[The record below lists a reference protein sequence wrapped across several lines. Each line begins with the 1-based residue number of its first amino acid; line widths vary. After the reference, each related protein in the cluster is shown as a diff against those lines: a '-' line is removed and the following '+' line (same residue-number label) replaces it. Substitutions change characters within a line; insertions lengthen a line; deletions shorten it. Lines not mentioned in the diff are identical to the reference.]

1 MPDVEENEHA
11 ALRWAAW
18 ILGAG
23 AVIIPLTISP
33 RGEDAFR
40 LPKTLMFRAEAGVLL
55 ILVALA
61 WGFAG
66 LRFDRSLWRERWLKL
81 AAAIAAWTLI
91 AFAFSTNHLVSIAPA
106 VQTILWAFVFMLT
119 VIAARRRGFD
129 YAMLLIPAALIN
141 ALIYALQELD
151 RFTWFTIPD
160 APEVH
165 LRRSGLIGNPNDV
178 GSYFVAP
185 ALVALALAFADR
197 RRRLIW
203 WPVAAALVAA
213 TFATHTATAI
223 GALIAGVLTLAAV
236 QLRDWKK
243 IAAAAV
249 AIAACVAI
257 VFFTYAPLRFRARQ
271 IRESF
276 AQRDFN
282 ELSSYRVEPFLAA
295 LQMAAHHPLTGVGPG
310 AFGYNYYDYKLAIE
324 RAHPSLFQLHGMQY
338 NYTQVH
344 DDHLQV
350 LAESGVPG
358 YLLFLAA
365 IVLIGSLSFRRP
377 ADNPDPRFAYV
388 TLLALPLA
396 VSFAVLALAQFPLQL
411 AAPKLAFLWA
421 AAPLFAWS
429 ERR

>member
-1 MPDVEENEHA
+1 V
-11 ALRWAAW
+11 
-18 ILGAG
+18 
-23 AVIIPLTISP
+23 
-33 RGEDAFR
+33 
-40 LPKTLMFRAEAGVLL
+40 
-55 ILVALA
+55 
-61 WGFAG
+61 
-66 LRFDRSLWRERWLKL
+66 
-81 AAAIAAWTLI
+81 
-91 AFAFSTNHLVSIAPA
+91 
-106 VQTILWAFVFMLT
+106 LT

-129 YAMLLIPAALIN
+129 YAMLLLPAALIN
-141 ALIYALQELD
+141 ALVYVLQELD
-151 RFTWFTIPD
+151 RFTWFTIPN
-160 APEVH
+160 APEEH

-185 ALVALALAFADR
+185 ALVALALALADR

-236 QLRDWKK
+236 LLRDWKK
-243 IAAAAV
+243 IAAVAV
-249 AIAACVAI
+249 AIAICVAI

-271 IRESF
+271 MRE
-276 AQRDFN
+276 ALQQRN
-282 ELSSYRVEPFLAA
+282 YSELSSYRVEPFLAA
-295 LQMAAHHPLTGVGPG
+295 LQMAARHPLTGVGPG
-310 AFGYNYYDYKLAIE
+310 AFGYNYYDYKLAME

-365 IVLIGSLSFRRP
+365 IVLIGSLSFRRRVGE
-377 ADNPDPRFAYV
+377 DEDDPRFGYV

-396 VSFAVLALAQFPLQL
+396 VSFAVLAIAQFPLQL
-411 AAPKLAFLWA
+411 EAPKLAFLWA
-421 AAPLFAWS
+421 AAPLIAWS
-429 ERR
+429 DRR